1 MRLRQGWVPNE
12 NPSPSKADCR
22 GCRLWWLFIPAVA
35 IDRLLKRA
43 ASAALA
49 PAGVRTAIPGVI
61 SWAYTENRGAAF
73 SMLSDRA
80 PWLLIALTAA
90 LIVGIVIYLLTYPD
104 APAPERAGLWLIVGG
119 GLGNLWDRL
128 AHGGVIDFI
137 RLDFIRFAVF
147 NPADVFV
154 CTGAGLVI
162 LSVVLTEWRKS
173 HA

>member
-1 MRLRQGWVPNE
+1 MKLKQ
-12 NPSPSKADCR
+12 
-22 GCRLWWLFIPAVA
+22 GCRLAWLALPAIA
-35 IDRLLKRA
+35 IDRLLKRIA
-43 ASAALA
+43 AAALA
-49 PAGVRTAIPGVI
+49 PAGVRTAIPGVL

-80 PWLLIALTAA
+80 PWLLILLTAA
-90 LIVGIVIYLLTYPD
+90 LIAGVLIYLLSHPD

-128 AHGGVIDFI
+128 VYGCVIDFI
-137 RLDFIRFAVF
+137 RLDFVRFAIF

-162 LSVVLTEWRKS
+162 LSVLLAEWRKT
-173 HA
+173 HG

>member
-1 MRLRQGWVPNE
+1 MKLRQGC
-12 NPSPSKADCR
+12 K
-22 GCRLWWLFIPAVA
+22 LWWLVLPAIT

-43 ASAALA
+43 AASALA
-49 PAGVRTAIPGVI
+49 PAGVRTAIPGVL

-90 LIVGIVIYLLTYPD
+90 LIIGILIYLLTHPD
-104 APAPERAGLWLIVGG
+104 EPQLERAGLWLIAGG

-128 AHGGVIDFI
+128 MHGGVIDFI
-137 RLDFIRFAVF
+137 RLDFIHFAVF

-154 CTGAGLVI
+154 CVGAGLVI
-162 LSVVLTEWRKS
+162 LSVVLTEWRRP
-173 HA
+173 HD